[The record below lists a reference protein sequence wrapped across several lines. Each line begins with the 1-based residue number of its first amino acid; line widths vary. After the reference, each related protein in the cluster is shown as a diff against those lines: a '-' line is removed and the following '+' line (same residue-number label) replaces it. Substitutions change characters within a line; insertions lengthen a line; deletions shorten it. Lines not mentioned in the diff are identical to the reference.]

1 MPYTPAADA
10 ASRIALALEPQCH
23 SSAPRFCVY
32 ACAQRG
38 AAMILVMA
46 SIIYALP
53 CMIEGCPSWCV
64 CSGRGGTSARNIHR
78 LGSWR
83 GCGQDATGF
92 LEEKHRPWSRKE
104 ARIPDQ
110 TLIVLLSVFGYPTFG
125 RGRDGGGRRG
135 SIGQEADDESSRA

>member
-10 ASRIALALEPQCH
+10 ASRIALALEPRCH

-38 AAMILVMA
+38 AAMILAMA
-46 SIIYALP
+46 SIIYALS
-53 CMIEGCPSWCV
+53 CMIEG
-64 CSGRGGTSARNIHR
+64 GGTSARNIHR

-104 ARIPDQ
+104 AKIPDQ
-110 TLIVLLSVFGYPTFG
+110 TLIMLLSVFGYPTFG

-135 SIGQEADDESSRA
+135 SM